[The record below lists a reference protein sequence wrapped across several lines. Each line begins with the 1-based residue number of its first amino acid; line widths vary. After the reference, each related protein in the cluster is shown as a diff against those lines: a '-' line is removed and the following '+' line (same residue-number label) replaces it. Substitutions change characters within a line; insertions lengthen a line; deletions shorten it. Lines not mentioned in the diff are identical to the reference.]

1 MPGDSNERKTK
12 RKKKSKFGVYLYAI
26 TIIVLTVV
34 NLTIAMLLLTHV
46 QNIQVVGNE
55 LSKKEDII
63 AWIREDK
70 FTTNSLYTT
79 LKFKTG
85 SYKLPIYL
93 KSATVRLTAPWKIKV
108 KVEEKEIIGSV
119 VEGNEYVYFDEE
131 GLVLKKGF
139 EYDASVPIIEG
150 LQVEEA
156 EQFQYLKVENKKVFS
171 YIVEI
176 TKEIQKNKLN
186 PDHIVWAE
194 DSMNLHFGE
203 ISARL
208 GKSNFGKKIVEL
220 SAIIEKLEGKHGII
234 YMEHYTSGRISFKE
248 NVEE

>member
-34 NLTIAMLLLTHV
+34 NLTIAMLLITHV

-93 KSATVRLTAPWKIKV
+93 KSATVRLTAPWKITKRMLP
-108 KVEEKEIIGSV
+108 KWQNFSV
-119 VEGNEYVYFDEE
+119 VADMFVPQD
-131 GLVLKKGF
+131 VL
-139 EYDASVPIIEG
+139 
-150 LQVEEA
+150 
-156 EQFQYLKVENKKVFS
+156 
-171 YIVEI
+171 
-176 TKEIQKNKLN
+176 
-186 PDHIVWAE
+186 
-194 DSMNLHFGE
+194 
-203 ISARL
+203 
-208 GKSNFGKKIVEL
+208 
-220 SAIIEKLEGKHGII
+220 
-234 YMEHYTSGRISFKE
+234 
-248 NVEE
+248 